1 MIPEPIAPAR
11 GCAWG
16 SCLGCLAWV
25 AILFALGTSAVALA
39 VILARG

>member
-1 MIPEPIAPAR
+1 MIPDPIAPAR

-25 AILFALGTSAVALA
+25 AIFTVIA
-39 VILARG
+39 VIVSRFG